1 MATYTSPGGERL
13 TNLAD
18 QFYGEV
24 SDPAIRTIVRANPVA
39 WSGQAV
45 HQSED
50 MLEVPAQIETVAFPP
65 SYPAEVQRTRAALF
79 TTEPFTLPNPPTER
93 VYISGRNGNEV
104 RVEQWVY
111 EDVIDRVLS
120 YRGDRWW
127 RLLYGTRIVDLF
139 KYFVSLEL
147 FQEIESQV
155 RRALAPATE
164 YTLSRVVASASGMN
178 LRVEIAITT
187 NAAPQEEQVITINV
201 DLS

>member
-24 SDPAIRTIVRANPVA
+24 SDAAIRTIVRANPVA

-45 HQSED
+45 HQSD
-50 MLEVPAQIETVAFPP
+50 DVLEVPAQIETVAFPP

-79 TTEPFTLPNPPTER
+79 TADPFALANPPTQR
-93 VYISGRNGNEV
+93 VYISGRDGNEV
-104 RVEQWVY
+104 RVEQWIY

-127 RLLYGTRIVDLF
+127 RLQYGTRVVDLF
-139 KYFVSLEL
+139 KHYLSLEL

-155 RRALAPATE
+155 RRALAPAAD
-164 YTLSRVVASASGMN
+164 YTLSRVFASARGM
-178 LRVEIAITT
+178 LLTVEIFITT
-187 NAAPQEEQVITINV
+187 NAAPEQEQPITINI

>member
-50 MLEVPAQIETVAFPP
+50 MLEVPAQIEQVNFPP
-65 SYPAEVQRTRAALF
+65 SYPPEVARTRAALF
-79 TTEPFTLPNPPTER
+79 TAAPFSLANPPTSR
-93 VYISGRNGNEV
+93 VYISGKNGNEIAAF
-104 RVEQWVY
+104 QWVY
-111 EDVIDRVLS
+111 EDVVDRVLS

-127 RLLYGTRIVDLF
+127 RLRYGTQVVDMF

-164 YTLSRVVASASGMN
+164 YTLSRVVRIGA
-178 LRVEIAITT
+178 RH
-187 NAAPQEEQVITINV
+187 AADCRNFHHYERRAGAGTA
-201 DLS
+201 DYH

>member
-1 MATYTSPGGERL
+1 MATYTSAGGERL

-24 SDPAIRTIVRANPVA
+24 SDAAIRTIVRANPVA

-50 MLEVPAQIETVAFPP
+50 ALEVPAQIETVAFPP

-79 TTEPFTLPNPPTER
+79 TAEPFTLPNPPTER
-93 VYISGRNGNEV
+93 VYISGRDGNEV

-127 RLLYGTRIVDLF
+127 RLLYGTRIVDAF
-139 KYFVSLEL
+139 KHYISLGLLTEV
-147 FQEIESQV
+147 ESQV
-155 RRALAPATE
+155 RRALAPATA
-164 YTLSRVVASASGMN
+164 YTLSRVIASAQGMI
-178 LRVEIAITT
+178 LTVQIFITT
-187 NAAPQEEQVITINV
+187 NAAPEEEQPITLNI